1 MSVAF
6 YFDHNMQTAVVTALR
21 ASGIDVLTAWED
33 QYDRHPDD
41 DLLDRA
47 KSLHRVVVTH
57 DQDFLEIA
65 GERLTRKEEF
75 AGIVFCHLGR
85 TSIGT
90 MVSDLALIAED
101 AMYDELLNQIT
112 WVPL

>member
-21 ASGIDVLTAWED
+21 TSGFDVLTALED
-33 QYDRHPDD
+33 EYDRHPDD
-41 DLLDRA
+41 DVLDRA
-47 KSLHRVVVTH
+47 MSLQRVVVTH

-65 GERLTRKEEF
+65 ADRQIRSEDF
-75 AGIVFCHLGR
+75 PGIVFCHSGKA
-85 TSIGT
+85 SIGA
-90 MVSDLALIAED
+90 MVSDLTLIAEV
-101 AMYDELLNQIT
+101 ATYDDLLNQVT